1 MVIPHA
7 SLPMT
12 LKGVGGVKL
21 INMPGVKYPDSV
33 ISGRRG
39 TVAGSGKPYACVPE
53 SGIRTRE
60 AAEILELSVRS
71 TRVLLNRKNVECY
84 LVSEPGGR
92 TCMYWNRRMVEHLA
106 ARQGPLVQKMPE
118 KLCTA
123 KEACYILLVAR
134 SSLSRYVQRGLLK
147 EYAVRYV
154 SKTGVRRLSCYMR
167 AEVRKLAGRLNA
179 ARTRAQTV
187 QKERLQTDWYQQRD
201 SVSSRCQAPNS

>member
-1 MVIPHA
+1 MVIPPA

-12 LKGVGGVKL
+12 LKGVGGVRL
-21 INMPGVKYPDSV
+21 IDMPGVKYPDSV
-33 ISGRRG
+33 LSGRRG
-39 TVAGSGKPYACVPE
+39 TVAGSGKPYVSAPD
-53 SGIRTRE
+53 SGIGTRE
-60 AAEILELSVRS
+60 AAHMLELSVRS
-71 TRVLLNRKNVECY
+71 TRVLLNRKKVECY

-92 TCMYWNRRMVEHLA
+92 TRMYWNRRMVEGLA
-106 ARQGPLVQKMPE
+106 ARQGPLVRKMPE

-147 EYAVRYV
+147 EYSLRYA

-167 AEVRKLAGRLNA
+167 AEVRKLSARLNA

-187 QKERLQTDWYQQRD
+187 QRERLQTDWYQQRET
-201 SVSSRCQAPNS
+201 VALRRKETNS